1 MTVQTEITAADRAR
15 EQSEQERLERAVKK
29 RGEDVAAAMQT
40 GDSMEIFKSLLGFLF
55 EFIFGTDEDAPNE
68 GPGDDAPV
76 SRTDQIRTARAVIDS
91 RALPKW
97 EAFKAEHAGGTV
109 IHRSPVDGAAK
120 ITSDFGP
127 RSKESTRGIGSTNH
141 KGLDFG
147 ARDSDRTPD
156 ILASADGI
164 VLFSGR
170 KQGYGNTVVIGHAD
184 GTTTLYGHMTGEN
197 MPTIGEKVAQG
208 QVIGEMGKT
217 GNSTAV
223 HLHYEQRRDN
233 VAMRPRINGEHIA
246 VGSRINGQQVA
257 AADHEH
263 HDGDGHDH
271 DTSAKPSKAASA
283 KKPFSP
289 EVKKAALAAVSKK
302 DDKPETKSTLNNGK
316 WDVSDVTEIASNAF
330 TNAKSALGALFRA

>member
-15 EQSEQERLERAVKK
+15 EQSEEERLARAVKK
-29 RGEDVAAAMQT
+29 RGEDMAAAMQT

-91 RALPKW
+91 KALPKW
-97 EAFKAEHAGGTV
+97 EAFKREHSGKEV
-109 IHRSPVDGAAK
+109 MHRSPVDGAAQ

-127 RSKESTRGIGSTNH
+127 RRAPKAGASTNH

-156 ILASADGI
+156 ILASADGV
-164 VLFSGR
+164 VLFAGR

-184 GTTTLYGHMTGEN
+184 GTTTLYGHLTGDN
-197 MPTIGEKVAQG
+197 MPQIGAQVRQG
-208 QVIGEMGKT
+208 EVIGEMGNT

-233 VAMRPRINGEHIA
+233 VAYRPRINGQEIA

-257 AADHEH
+257 AADHDH

-271 DTSAKPSKAASA
+271 DTPAKPAKAASP

-316 WDVSDVTEIASNAF
+316 WEFADATEIASSAF
-330 TNAKSALGALFRA
+330 TKATSAIGSLFRA